1 MNLVSSEIMNQSN
14 LEIRKKSQVNQKRKW
29 NWTQFKLHY
38 EHYKEM
44 MNELHKIYLQQYIK
58 TTSLALLIELKN
70 LILWL
75 WTIQKRQLWFRTLK
89 YKMENRVLNQEK
101 SLNSR
106 YFQIEIKSDMTK
118 AKCIIQC
125 LIEIQVVKA
134 EE

>member
-89 YKMENRVLNQEK
+89 CKMENRVLNQEK